1 MFAGYRCAGDALER
15 RAANLHHLDGADFGP
30 AQEARKELCEHI
42 VTDERRSDGPKAAR
56 PGGVATGSPS
66 DSVAQK
72 RFGLDRVPDPL
83 CSTLLAEKL
92 PKAITVMQ
100 IYRTPL

>member
-1 MFAGYRCAGDALER
+1 MGQKRPALR
-15 RAANLHHLDGADFGP
+15 
-30 AQEARKELCEHI
+30 
-42 VTDERRSDGPKAAR
+42 
-56 PGGVATGSPS
+56 VATGSPS

-83 CSTLLAEKL
+83 CPTLLAEKL
-92 PKAITVMQ
+92 PEAIKVME